1 MNSIDDIAKA
11 LQDGIASGAYPCG
24 TRIPSE
30 RTLADTFEVS
40 RATIRSAIDILVDTG
55 RLKRVHGKGT
65 FVMQTDIDDAAIH
78 FKGMNELLSRAGY
91 EPSSSILRT
100 QLRSAGFCL
109 SRIFD
114 VPESSE
120 LFQIVRLRS
129 GNGVPI
135 SVENTFTIPS
145 LIKGIESIDFK
156 VYSLYD
162 TFRMNHVEIQHINQ
176 KLSSTRARQSNAR
189 ALGTAEGTPSC
200 ASKSPRSTEGT
211 TSLSSPTSPFYLH
224 SAATILMPS
233 SQTASTRSTT
243 RASRDPHAEAFQ
255 SSLKRR

>member
-11 LQDGIASGAYPCG
+11 LQDGIASDAYPCG

-30 RTLADTFEVS
+30 RTLAETFEVS

-91 EPSSSILRT
+91 EPASSILRT

-162 TFRMNHVEIQHINQ
+162 TFRMNHVEIQHQ
-176 KLSSTRARQSNAR
+176 PETVEHPRPTEQRLSAWHGGGHPRHAHPNHA
-189 ALGTAEGTPSC
+189 
-200 ASKSPRSTEGT
+200 RSTEGT

-224 SAATILMPS
+224 SAVTILMPS

-243 RASRDPHAEAFQ
+243 RHSGILMPKLFQ

>member
-30 RTLADTFEVS
+30 RTLAETFEVS

-189 ALGTAEGTPSC
+189 ALGTAEGTPVM
-200 ASKSPRSTEGT
+200 R
-211 TSLSSPTSPFYLH
+211 
-224 SAATILMPS
+224 I
-233 SQTASTRSTT
+233 QITAVDGGNNVVEFTDV
-243 RASRDPHAEAFQ
+243 AVLPAFCSYYTDAIISDGVYSINYQ
-255 SSLKRR
+255 GI